1 MVPFHMFPISTI
13 GFKYSV
19 TENAGDFKIDM
30 AGFNMP
36 TNVNVFPG
44 FVTTSFAAMKSFL
57 VLFQQQRLN

>member
-1 MVPFHMFPISTI
+1 MVSFHMFPISTI
-13 GFKYSV
+13 GFEYSV

-44 FVTTSFAAMKSFL
+44 FVTTSFSFIL
-57 VLFQQQRLN
+57 HKFIFIF

>member
-13 GFKYSV
+13 GFEYSV

-44 FVTTSFAAMKSFL
+44 FVTTSFAGMKSFL
-57 VLFQQQRLN
+57 VLFLYQRLN